1 MKVIKAMLLF
11 CATITVV
18 AALRIN
24 QPTDFAV
31 NSNKAEVWRAPA
43 TEMGF
48 STIVGVPVA
57 YSYWKQG
64 RISEVQSCGYNLQ
77 AFYWFAKHTYV
88 GSCDAWKSAP
98 GGYTPECW
106 GFPCEI
112 DANLH
117 SQYDQGENHKA
128 IKDRY
133 YDDQNIF
140 QRVSGFNKKTIMGNR
155 DSSSV
160 PKNWEAAPTKE
171 HFAAMKDLPGSK
183 APMKA
188 KYSIV
193 ISNKDK
199 HEREINAETQVKF
212 AKVDDSNGEGW
223 QDIGNYFSVELKKM
237 LDGVQQSCPDTQI
250 VYVRNRNIEKG
261 KKESNATAAQED
273 ADYQLM
279 KQYSN
284 VVTMEDVVNGSP
296 DVDFNEKQLRVLA
309 KNNCFMSPR
318 GGFQQMSASVAGGK
332 HIVKQV
338 VGTERSGFYKRQRE
352 QWNATVTLT
361 RSTDDFLNAF
371 QQEILAGGCQM
382 CVLQE

>member
-1 MKVIKAMLLF
+1 MKVIKAILLF
-11 CATITVV
+11 CSTITVV

-24 QPTDFAV
+24 QPTDFDV

-106 GFPCEI
+106 GFPC
-112 DANLH
+112 DMKDPNFR
-117 SQYDQGENHKA
+117 SKFDQGEDKSVR
-128 IKDRY
+128 KDRY
-133 YDDQNIF
+133 YDDGDVF
-140 QRVSGFNKKTIMGNR
+140 MRVSGMNKKTIMGNR
-155 DSSSV
+155 GISRVS
-160 PKNWEAAPTKE
+160 KNWEAAPTKE

-199 HEREINAETQVKF
+199 HSREIKAETPVQF
-212 AKVDDSNGEGW
+212 AKLDDSNGEGW
-223 QDIGNYFSVELKKM
+223 QDKGNYFSVELKKM
-237 LDGVQQSCPDTQI
+237 LDGVQKSCPDTQI
-250 VYVRNRNIEKG
+250 VYVRNRGIEKG
-261 KKESNATAAQED
+261 FNGTQQD

-279 KQYSN
+279 KQYNN
-284 VVTMEDVVNGSP
+284 VVTMEDVLNGNP
-296 DVDFNEKQLRVLA
+296 DVDFNEKQVRVLA

-318 GGFQQMSASVAGGK
+318 GGFQQMAASVAGGK

-338 VGTERSGFYKRQRE
+338 VGTERVGFYQRQRE
-352 QWNATVTLT
+352 QWNATVTFT
-361 RSTDDFLNAF
+361 HDTDGFLNAF
-371 QQEILAGGCQM
+371 QEEILAGGCKM
-382 CVLQE
+382 CVLQD

>member
-1 MKVIKAMLLF
+1 L
-11 CATITVV
+11 
-18 AALRIN
+18 
-24 QPTDFAV
+24 P
-31 NSNKAEVWRAPA
+31 
-43 TEMGF
+43 
-48 STIVGVPVA
+48 
-57 YSYWKQG
+57 
-64 RISEVQSCGYNLQ
+64 
-77 AFYWFAKHTYV
+77 
-88 GSCDAWKSAP
+88 
-98 GGYTPECW
+98 
-106 GFPCEI
+106 
-112 DANLH
+112 
-117 SQYDQGENHKA
+117 
-128 IKDRY
+128 
-133 YDDQNIF
+133 
-140 QRVSGFNKKTIMGNR
+140 KKTIMGNH
-155 DSSSV
+155 DDSSV
-160 PKNWEAAPTKE
+160 PKNWETAPTKE

-237 LDGVQQSCPDTQI
+237 LDGVAQSCPDTQI

-261 KKESNATAAQED
+261 KNGSNATAAQED

-284 VVTMEDVVNGSP
+284 VVTMEDVVNKNP

-338 VGTERSGFYKRQRE
+338 VGTERSGFYQRQRE

-361 RSTDDFLNAF
+361 RSTDAFLNAF

-382 CVLQE
+382 CVLQK